1 MIKWCMQV
9 VSVTNTKP
17 CYNGMN
23 FNEESWLKTIKM
35 KIKIWEWVK
44 EDAEEINKRKNWWYF
59 SVEIVF
65 K

>member
-1 MIKWCMQV
+1 
-9 VSVTNTKP
+9 
-17 CYNGMN
+17 MN